1 MGRPGQRPGGGYG
14 GGQGG
19 GAQRPAAAM
28 PREFGPKQDAVAT
41 NPFAALLA
49 KGKLKGS

>member
-1 MGRPGQRPGGGYG
+1 MGRPGQRPGGGA
-14 GGQGG
+14 G
-19 GAQRPAAAM
+19 GAQQPAAAL
-28 PREFGPKQDAVAT
+28 PLEFGPKQDAVAT

>member
-1 MGRPGQRPGGGYG
+1 
-14 GGQGG
+14 
-19 GAQRPAAAM
+19 M
-28 PREFGPKQDAVAT
+28 PREFGPKQDVAAN